1 MWRME
6 AGAHGRDFVLPAEG
20 SGMHGDIH
28 VCQWRGDSP
37 EKNLQPDCAL
47 TAENRKVQYTLF

>member
-1 MWRME
+1 ME

-28 VCQWRGDSP
+28 VCQWRGGSP